1 MFYQT
6 YLEHPVEIPGYVCEE
21 DTYKMVIT
29 TNPDL
34 NVHVFIDHKVGQDSP
49 QGEGAVSMNVG
60 HCFEDKRQ

>member
-1 MFYQT
+1 M
-6 YLEHPVEIPGYVCEE
+6 EIPGYVCEE

-34 NVHVFIDHKVGQDSP
+34 NVHVFIYHKVGQDSP

-60 HCFEDKRQ
+60 HCFE